1 MKNDL
6 NQSKVPFISKLAYGM
21 GDVGCN
27 FSWMFVGNFLMIF
40 YTDVFGISMS
50 AVATLMLFSRFWDA
64 INDPIIGG
72 QSDKTHTR
80 WGRYRPWLLFAA
92 PLTALVLILTFWAHP
107 DWSQTHK
114 IIYMAVTYCILVL
127 GYTCVN
133 IPYGTLC
140 GAMTQNMTERAQINT
155 SRSVSA
161 MIAIGIIN
169 IITIPL
175 IEWLGNGNARQGY
188 LLIAILYGTIF
199 AVCHIFCFANTK
211 EVVEV
216 PVAQKI
222 PLRLQLQAV
231 AKNKPYLLALLG
243 QVLFGFILYGRNAD
257 LLYYFT
263 YVENDAVLFTYYSM
277 AIIIPSIIG
286 AACFPKVFQ
295 LTSNKGWAA
304 SVFAFG
310 TGITIIALFFFSPVT
325 SPIPF
330 YLFAA
335 LSQFFFS
342 GFNTAIYAIIP
353 DCVEYGEW
361 RTGIRNDGFQYAFI
375 SLGNKIG
382 MALGT
387 ALLALSLGWAGY
399 EANTTQN
406 EAVVAIMRHSFST
419 IPGILWVV
427 TALALFFYKLD
438 KRSYNRILAVIKYR
452 FLKRK
457 KNQRE
462 YDVIA
467 LGELLVDF
475 NALHSNDFDSV
486 VYESN
491 PGGAPCNVLAML
503 SNLQKRTAFIG
514 KVGDDFLG
522 HALQQRIVRM
532 GISTEGLSKDK
543 KRNTTLA
550 FLNDSKT
557 YPHQYL
563 FYRNRT
569 ADMNLDEGDVDA
581 DMLSRT
587 RIFHFGSLSFTHK
600 RCRKATRKAIK
611 AAKSKHRLISFD
623 PNYRP
628 VLWPGEEEARKWM
641 LYGCSVCDI
650 LKVEASELAFIT
662 QQTTI
667 QNGVDFLQKHYS
679 ISLILVT
686 SGEAGSQAFMGNRKV
701 YQEAF
706 LTNRTI
712 DTTGAG
718 DTFLGCCLAYILEQ
732 GMELSDHQLQEM
744 LFRANAAASL
754 ETTRKGAIRAMPTQA
769 ELEDYLK
776 QLTSF

>member
-72 QSDKTHTR
+72 LSDKTHTR

-199 AVCHIFCFANTK
+199 AVCHIFCFAKTK

-686 SGEAGSQAFMGNRKV
+686 SGKAGSQAFMGNRKV